1 MSLLGTLDLG
11 RRSLQTQRQAIEVT
25 GNNLANVNTAGYSR
39 QRLVIQSASTIDTD
53 IGPQGTGAEAVRIEQ
68 LRSTLLDR
76 QAESELSVQGSL
88 EAQQRTLQLL
98 QAKVGQQ
105 IDRQAAGATSATQ
118 GVSGQNGLADDLSGL
133 FNTFQS
139 LSAQPTSLDARQTVL
154 NQAQKVVDGFH
165 TVATGVAALED
176 SLNQSI
182 GTDVTSANA
191 LLKDVATLNDQIA
204 RAESGSG
211 AQANELRD
219 ARQQKLEAL
228 AKIAKVDVAEDS
240 TGMVDVSL
248 SGASLVSGNQMT
260 DTLEAYD
267 TGTGDLGVRTKTGAT
282 PLTINGGSLNGYIQ
296 VRDGSLVPLK
306 QEIDQLAKSLV
317 DAVNTAHGKGF
328 GLTGATG
335 NDFFTGTD
343 AATLG
348 LNAAVV
354 GNPALIQA
362 SGDAAAKG
370 DNAVALALAQL
381 GNQPQAALN
390 GATFNEKFTRSVT
403 EIGDALANVNSDL
416 TTQKSFQDLLETQ
429 RNAVSGV
436 SLDEEMTNMM
446 KFQKAYEASARLINT
461 VDSMLDTVIGLK

>member
-11 RRSLQTQRQAIEVT
+11 RRSLQTQRQGIEVA

-39 QRLVIQSASTIDTD
+39 QRLVIQSAATIDTD

-76 QAESELSVQGSL
+76 QAETEISVQGSL
-88 EAQQRTLQLL
+88 EAQQQTLQLL
-98 QAKVGQQ
+98 QARVGQQ

-133 FNTFQS
+133 FNSFQT
-139 LSAQPTSLDARQTVL
+139 LSTQPTSLDARQTLL
-154 NQAQKVVDGFH
+154 NQAQTVVDGFH
-165 TVATGVAALED
+165 KVASGVATLKA

-182 GTDVTSANA
+182 GTDVTAANA

-211 AQANELRD
+211 GQANELRD
-219 ARQQKLEAL
+219 ARQQKIEAL
-228 AKIAKVDVAEDS
+228 AKIAQVDVAEDA
-240 TGMVDVSL
+240 TGMVDISL
-248 SGASLVSGNQMT
+248 SGSSLVSGSQMA

-267 TGTGDLGVRTKTGAT
+267 TGGGDLGVRTKTGAT
-282 PLTINGGSLNGYIQ
+282 PLTIRGGSLNGYVQ
-296 VRDGSLVPLK
+296 VRDGTLAPLE

-317 DAVNTAHGKGF
+317 DTVNAAHGKGYN
-328 GLTGATG
+328 LTGTTG
-335 NDFFTGTD
+335 NDFFTGTN
-343 AATLG
+343 AATLE
-348 LNAAVV
+348 LNAAVA

-381 GNQPQAALN
+381 GSQPQAALN

-403 EIGDALANVNSDL
+403 EMGDSLATVNSEL
-416 TTQKSFQDLLETQ
+416 TTQKAFQDLLETQ
-429 RNAVSGV
+429 RNSVSGV

-446 KFQKAYEASARLINT
+446 KFQKAYEASARLINI
-461 VDSMLDTVIGLK
+461 VDSMIDTVLGLK